1 MIISLEKNSQEC
13 NHCIINAWLVFK
25 ECTKLFPKILYYMH
39 SHWWSNLLAF
49 YKGWHHYFFKFE
61 PSDRYVV
68 IVYVCVYILLNPMDV
83 VLIFISL
90 MINDFEHL
98 YMCPFDICVY
108 SSLGY
113 ILSIIRLGC
122 LSSHRTLLRILLFV
136 LALRQL
142 ICSSGWSWALKIF
155 PLSFRVL
162 GTIRMDHHACLW
174 EVWMLVCC

>member
-1 MIISLEKNSQEC
+1 MHDWFSKNVPNS
-13 NHCIINAWLVFK
+13 
-25 ECTKLFPKILYYMH
+25 FPKFCTICIPTGDLICWLFSRVDITIFLNL
-39 SHWWSNLLAF
+39 SHLIGMLWLCM
-49 YKGWHHYFFKFE
+49 
-61 PSDRYVV
+61 
-68 IVYVCVYILLNPMDV
+68 CVYILLNPMDV
-83 VLIFISL
+83 VLIFILL

-142 ICSSGWSWALKIF
+142 ICSSGWS
-155 PLSFRVL
+155 
-162 GTIRMDHHACLW
+162 
-174 EVWMLVCC
+174 